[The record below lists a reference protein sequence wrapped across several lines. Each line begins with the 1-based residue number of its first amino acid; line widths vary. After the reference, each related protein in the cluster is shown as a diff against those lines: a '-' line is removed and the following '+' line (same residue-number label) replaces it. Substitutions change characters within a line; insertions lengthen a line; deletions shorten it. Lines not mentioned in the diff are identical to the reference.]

1 MIARATREAELKKT
15 KLMEDVRHD
24 MIMAASITACKLA
37 AETLD
42 DKKQAVYIQEM
53 LDEMGESTWQN

>member
-1 MIARATREAELKKT
+1 MIARAKREAELKKT

-24 MIMAASITACKLA
+24 MIMAASITAGKLV

>member
-1 MIARATREAELKKT
+1 
-15 KLMEDVRHD
+15 
-24 MIMAASITACKLA
+24 MIMPASIIACKLA